1 MRLPLNGDEAVAY
14 AVKHVDVD
22 VIAAYP
28 ITPQTIIV
36 EKLSEFVYNGE
47 LDAEFIHVESEH
59 SAIST
64 AVGAALAGARV
75 FTATAS
81 QGYAYMHEILHI
93 AASLRLPIVMAVANR
108 ALSAPINIH
117 CDHGDV
123 MNGRD
128 TGRIMLFAENA
139 QEAYD
144 TTIQAYKIAED
155 PEVQLPV
162 IVALDGFTISHTTED
177 VEVLDEEVVRKY
189 VGKRKPRE
197 IELPHVGKKV
207 PYDVTSLEPIS
218 VGTLALPDYYEEV
231 KYQQFEAMK
240 RVPEVVRRVNEE
252 YAKLSGRS
260 YGDGLIDVFNED
272 ADYAIVVLG
281 STAGTARA
289 LARKRKDFSVVRI
302 KLFRPFP
309 HEELAKILEGK
320 KAVAVLD
327 RMPVYRQHGGA
338 LYLDV
343 LSSLYYLDEKPI
355 VVDYVYGLG
364 GRDVSMKT
372 IEKIVED
379 LKRTDKAS
387 AMKERVR
394 RIDVRK

>member
-64 AVGAALAGARV
+64 VIGAAAAGARV

-81 QGYAYMHEILHI
+81 QGYALMHEILHI
-93 AASLRLPIVMAVANR
+93 ASSLRLPIVMALANR

-117 CDHGDV
+117 CDHGDA

-144 TTIQAYKIAED
+144 SVIQAYKIAED
-155 PEVQLPV
+155 EKVQLPV
-162 IVALDGFTISHTTED
+162 LVALDGFTISHTTED
-177 VEVLDEEVVRKY
+177 VEVLDEETVRKF
-189 VGKRKPRE
+189 VGRRKIPEVE
-197 IELPHVGKKV
+197 IPYLGKV
-207 PYDVTSLEPIS
+207 PYSLTERKPIS
-218 VGTLALPDYYEEV
+218 IGTLALPDYYEEV

-240 RVPEVVRRVNEE
+240 NVPEVVRKVHDE
-252 YAKLSGRS
+252 YAKISGRS
-260 YGDGLIDVFNED
+260 YGDGIIDVFNED
-272 ADYAIVVLG
+272 AEYAIVVLG

-289 LARKRKDFSVVRI
+289 LARKRKDFAVVRVRMY
-302 KLFRPFP
+302 RPFP
-309 HEELAKILEGK
+309 YEEVAKVLAGK
-320 KAVAVLD
+320 KAVAVMD
-327 RMPVYRQHGGA
+327 RTPVYRTHGGP

-343 LSSLYYLDEKPI
+343 LSSLYYADEKPI

-364 GRDVSMKT
+364 GRDVPMST
-372 IEKIVED
+372 IEAVLND
-379 LKRTDKAS
+379 LKKTDKES
-387 AMKERVR
+387 AMKKRVR
-394 RIDVRK
+394 RIDVRP